1 MAGKVFTSVE
11 EIDFYDRNG
20 NEIEDS
26 NGDSFEDEQKVI
38 NIHTDGGE
46 SYIDVGVSE
55 DHPVWFHELLQEEEA
70 DSESET
76 EAISEVHQQAEGF
89 TSQAPIEEDEEYNPL
104 TMGGATMDTQ
114 VIKYRS

>member
-1 MAGKVFTSVE
+1 MAGKEFAPVKKIS
-11 EIDFYDRNG
+11 FYDRNG

-55 DHPVWFHELLQEEEA
+55 DHPVWFHEFCKKKKLTLNLKLRLFQKCTNRQK
-70 DSESET
+70 DS
-76 EAISEVHQQAEGF
+76 HHRL
-89 TSQAPIEEDEEYNPL
+89 PL
-104 TMGGATMDTQ
+104 KKMKNTTH
-114 VIKYRS
+114 